1 MQITT
6 TPGPKSTI
14 LVEVEVPAERLA
26 QAVGEATRA
35 LSRRTKVPGFR
46 PGKAPRGV
54 LEAVLGH
61 GAVLEEAVDRLVQSA
76 YRDALIEKEILPL
89 TNADVEIVQAEEGK
103 PLIFKATVPVRPEV
117 ELGDYTGFSFKPEIE
132 DTDEPKVA
140 KVIEELRDQ
149 NASLNPVEER
159 GAIKGDYAVIKY
171 AGTRDGVPFEGGT
184 SERMPLIIGE
194 DRLIPGFEDELVGL
208 TVGDTKGFDITFP
221 ADYGEETLAGQQAH
235 FEVEVRELREKIL
248 PDADDEFAR
257 SMGDFSDLANLRD
270 EVTKRLERNA
280 LDKARHGFS
289 DRIIEYAV
297 ANATIDLPDIL
308 VEQEV
313 EVMHDEFRS
322 ALARQG
328 IGEEAYAKVSGKSQ
342 DELHGDFR
350 PDAEKRVKV
359 LLVLSRIAEVENLTI
374 PDSDVDA
381 EIAKGRERYAGDPK
395 LTKYFVSER
404 GRNYIRSTLRRSRVV
419 EKLVNDWLAAHPDHP
434 AIPHVED
441 GTDDSV
447 NEGQVRSVASV
458 GVTDPGSILE
468 ADGRDHDRDHRDRD
482 HDHDHDHHDHD
493 HDRDADHDNTH
504 VDAPA
509 PAG

>member
-1 MQITT
+1 
-6 TPGPKSTI
+6 
-14 LVEVEVPAERLA
+14 
-26 QAVGEATRA
+26 
-35 LSRRTKVPGFR
+35 
-46 PGKAPRGV
+46 
-54 LEAVLGH
+54 
-61 GAVLEEAVDRLVQSA
+61 
-76 YRDALIEKEILPL
+76 
-89 TNADVEIVQAEEGK
+89 
-103 PLIFKATVPVRPEV
+103 
-117 ELGDYTGFSFKPEIE
+117 
-132 DTDEPKVA
+132 
-140 KVIEELRDQ
+140 
-149 NASLNPVEER
+149 
-159 GAIKGDYAVIKY
+159 
-171 AGTRDGVPFEGGT
+171 
-184 SERMPLIIGE
+184 
-194 DRLIPGFEDELVGL
+194 
-208 TVGDTKGFDITFP
+208 
-221 ADYGEETLAGQQAH
+221 
-235 FEVEVRELREKIL
+235 
-248 PDADDEFAR
+248 
-257 SMGDFSDLANLRD
+257 MGDFSDLANLRD

-395 LTKYFVSER
+395 LMKYFESER

>member
-1 MQITT
+1 MNITVET
-6 TPGPKSTI
+6 LAPCKK
-14 LVEVEVPAERLA
+14 LVRIELDATAVDAA
-26 QAVGEATRA
+26 FDAITKDYQKQAA
-35 LSRRTKVPGFR
+35 LPGFR

-61 GAVLEEAVDRLVQSA
+61 GAVLEEAVDRLVQSS

-117 ELGDYTGFSFKPEIE
+117 ELGDYTSFNFRPEIE
-132 DTDEPKVA
+132 TTDEPKVD

-149 NASLNPVEER
+149 NASLSPVEDR

-171 AGTRDGVPFEGGT
+171 EGTRDGAPFDGGST
-184 SERMPLIIGE
+184 ERMPLIIGE

-208 TVGDTKGFDITFP
+208 EVGNTKGFDIGFP

-235 FEVEVRELREKIL
+235 FVVELRELREKIQ
-248 PDADDEFAR
+248 PDADDDFAR
-257 SMGDFSDLANLRD
+257 SMGDFADLANLRE
-270 EVTKRLERNA
+270 EVTKRLQRNA
-280 LDKARHGFS
+280 LDKARHAFS

-297 ANATIDLPDIL
+297 ANATIDLPDVL

-328 IGEEAYAKVSGKSQ
+328 ISDEAYAKVSGKSHE
-342 DELHGDFR
+342 ELHADFR

-359 LLVLSRIAEVENLTI
+359 LLVLSKIAEAEGLQI
-374 PDSDVDA
+374 SDADVDA

-395 LTKYFVSER
+395 LTKYFASDR

-419 EKLVNDWLAAHPDHP
+419 EKLVDDWLAAHPDHP

-441 GTDDSV
+441 GQADGVDDD
-447 NEGQVRSVASV
+447 QARSVAAV
-458 GVTDPGSILE
+458 GATDPGSILG
-468 ADGRDHDRDHRDRD
+468 ADTHDLD
-482 HDHDHDHHDHD
+482 HDHAAHDHGHGRHDHD
-493 HDRDADHDNTH
+493 LDHATIDE
-504 VDAPA
+504 PA

>member
-6 TPGPKSTI
+6 TPAPRSTV
-14 LVEVEVPAERLA
+14 LVEVEVPAERFA

-61 GAVLEEAVDRLVQSA
+61 GAVLDEAVDRVVQSA
-76 YRDALIEKEILPL
+76 YRDALIEKAILPL
-89 TNADVEIVQAEEGK
+89 ANADVEIVQAEEGK
-103 PLIFKATVPVRPEV
+103 PLIFKATVPIRPEV
-117 ELGDYTGFSFKPEIE
+117 KLGDYRNFNFRPEIE
-132 DTDEPKVA
+132 TTDEPKVD

-149 NASLNPVEER
+149 NASLSPVEER
-159 GAIKGDYAVIKY
+159 GAIEGDYAVIKY
-171 AGTRDGVPFEGGT
+171 EGTRDGVAFEGGST
-184 SERMPLIIGE
+184 ERMPLIIGE
-194 DRLIPGFEDELVGL
+194 DRLIPGFEDELIGL
-208 TVGDTKGFDITFP
+208 RVGDTKGFDITFP

-235 FEVEVRELREKIL
+235 FDVELRELREKVL
-248 PDADDEFAR
+248 PDADDDFAR
-257 SMGDFSDLANLRD
+257 SMGDFSDLANLRE
-270 EVTKRLERNA
+270 EVAKRLARNA

-289 DRIIEYAV
+289 DQIIEYAV
-297 ANATIDLPDIL
+297 ANATIDLPDVL

-328 IGEEAYAKVSGKSQ
+328 ISEEAYTKVSGKSHE
-342 DELHGDFR
+342 ELHADFR

-359 LLVLSRIAEVENLTI
+359 LLVLSSIAEAEGLQISDADVE
-374 PDSDVDA
+374 A

-395 LTKYFVSER
+395 LTKYFESER

-419 EKLVNDWLAAHPDHP
+419 EKLVDDWLAAHPDHP

-441 GTDDSV
+441 GPADTLDD
-447 NEGQVRSVASV
+447 EQARSVASV
-458 GVTDPGSILE
+458 GATDPGSILGP
-468 ADGRDHDRDHRDRD
+468 DGDELGHGHAG
-482 HDHDHDHHDHD
+482 HDHDHHHDHD
-493 HDRDADHDNTH
+493 HAP
-504 VDAPA
+504 VDEPVDEPA

>member
-6 TPGPKSTI
+6 TPAPRSTI

-35 LSRRTKVPGFR
+35 LSRRTRVPGFR

-54 LEAVLGH
+54 LEAVHGH

-117 ELGDYTGFSFKPEIE
+117 ELGDYRNFNFRPEIE
-132 DTDEPKVA
+132 TTDKPKVD
-140 KVIEELRDQ
+140 KVVDELRDQ
-149 NASLNPVEER
+149 NASLSPVEER
-159 GAIKGDYAVIKY
+159 GAKKGDYAVIKY
-171 AGTRDGVPFEGGT
+171 EGTRDGVPFDGGST
-184 SERMPLIIGE
+184 ERMPLIIGE

-248 PDADDEFAR
+248 PDADDDFAR
-257 SMGDFSDLANLRD
+257 TMGDFTDLANLRE
-270 EVTKRLERNA
+270 EVEKRLQRNA
-280 LDKARHGFS
+280 LDKARHSFS
-289 DRIIEYAV
+289 DQIIEYAV
-297 ANATIDLPDIL
+297 ANSTIDLPDVL

-328 IGEEAYAKVSGKSQ
+328 ISEEAYTKVSGKSHE
-342 DELHGDFR
+342 ELHADFR

-359 LLVLSRIAEVENLTI
+359 LLVLSKIAEAESLTI
-374 PDSDVDA
+374 DDADVDV
-381 EIAKGRERYAGDPK
+381 EIARGRERYAGDPK
-395 LTKYFVSER
+395 LTKYFESDR

-419 EKLVNDWLAAHPDHP
+419 ERLVDDWLAAHPDHP

-441 GTDDSV
+441 GPADTVDDD
-447 NEGQVRSVASV
+447 QARSVA
-458 GVTDPGSILE
+458 TDPGSILE
-468 ADGRDHDRDHRDRD
+468 ADAHDL
-482 HDHDHDHHDHD
+482 DHDHHDHAGHD
-493 HDRDADHDNTH
+493 HADRAHVHDHATSDE
-504 VDAPA
+504 PA

>member
-6 TPGPKSTI
+6 TPAPKSTI
-14 LVEVEVPAERLA
+14 LVEVEVPAERLS

-103 PLIFKATVPVRPEV
+103 PLIFKATVPIRPEV
-117 ELGDYTGFSFKPEIE
+117 ELGDYRNFNFRPEIE
-132 DTDEPKVA
+132 TTDKPKVD

-149 NASLNPVEER
+149 NASLSPIEER
-159 GAIKGDYAVIKY
+159 GAKKGDYAVIKY
-171 AGTRDGVPFEGGT
+171 EGTRDGVPFEGG
-184 SERMPLIIGE
+184 SAERMPLIIGE

-208 TVGDTKGFDITFP
+208 KVGDTKGFDITFP
-221 ADYGEETLAGQQAH
+221 ADYGEETLAGQKAH

-248 PDADDEFAR
+248 PEADDDFAR
-257 SMGDFSDLANLRD
+257 SMGDFTDLPNLRD
-270 EVTKRLERNA
+270 EVEKRLKRNA
-280 LDKARHGFS
+280 LDKARHTFS
-289 DRIIEYAV
+289 DQIIEYAV
-297 ANATIDLPDIL
+297 ANSTIDLPDVL

-328 IGEEAYAKVSGKSQ
+328 ISEEAYTKVSGKTHE
-342 DELHGDFR
+342 ELHADFR

-359 LLVLSRIAEVENLTI
+359 LLVLSKIAEAESLTI
-374 PDSDVDA
+374 ADADVDA
-381 EIAKGRERYAGDPK
+381 EIARGRERYAGDPK
-395 LTKYFVSER
+395 LTKYFESDR

-419 EKLVNDWLAAHPDHP
+419 EKLVDDWLAAHPDHP

-441 GTDDSV
+441 GPADTLDD
-447 NEGQVRSVASV
+447 EQARSVASV
-458 GVTDPGSILE
+458 GATDPGSILGG
-468 ADGRDHDRDHRDRD
+468 DP
-482 HDHDHDHHDHD
+482 HDHDHDVHDHAGHDHAHDHD
-493 HDRDADHDNTH
+493 HATTDE
-504 VDAPA
+504 PA

>member
-6 TPGPKSTI
+6 SPAPKSTI

-61 GAVLEEAVDRLVQSA
+61 GAVLEEAVDRLVQSS

-103 PLIFKATVPVRPEV
+103 PLIFKATVPIRPEV
-117 ELGDYTGFSFKPEIE
+117 TLGDYTSFNFRPEIE
-132 DTDEPKVA
+132 TTDEPKVE

-149 NASLNPVEER
+149 NASLSPVEDR
-159 GAIKGDYAVIKY
+159 GAQKGDYGVIKY
-171 AGTRDGVPFEGGT
+171 EGTRDGVPFEGG
-184 SERMPLIIGE
+184 SAERMPLIIGE

-208 TVGDTKGFDITFP
+208 KVGDTKGFDITFP

-248 PDADDEFAR
+248 PDADDDFAR
-257 SMGDFSDLANLRD
+257 SMGDFTDLANLRD
-270 EVTKRLERNA
+270 EVRKRLERNA
-280 LDKARHGFS
+280 LDKARHTFS
-289 DRIIEYAV
+289 DRIIEYAI
-297 ANATIDLPDIL
+297 ANATIDLPDVL

-328 IGEEAYAKVSGKSQ
+328 ISDEAYAKVSGKTHE
-342 DELHGDFR
+342 ELHADFR

-359 LLVLSRIAEVENLTI
+359 LLVLSKIAETENLTI
-374 PDSDVDA
+374 GDAVVDA
-381 EIAKGRERYAGDPK
+381 EIAKGKERYAGDQK
-395 LTKYFVSER
+395 LTKYFESER

-419 EKLVNDWLAAHPDHP
+419 EKLVDDWLAAHPEHP

-441 GTDDSV
+441 GPADTMDDD
-447 NEGQVRSVASV
+447 QARSVAAV
-458 GVTDPGSILE
+458 GATDPGSILE
-468 ADGRDHDRDHRDRD
+468 AGDHDHDHRDHHHHSD
-482 HDHDHDHHDHD
+482 HDHDHDP
-493 HDRDADHDNTH
+493 AESGE
-504 VDAPA
+504 PA